1 MKKNV
6 IYIGSIFFCFMLY
19 FKSRIGGFMKD
30 KVNKGL
36 LIAVIAMVLVI
47 CLLVFKLSE
56 DTVSTNKEKNKT
68 SDNNTQVVEKVEGAK
83 DFDLKEAEEL
93 LDKFGFNEN
102 FGCGTNIYDRY
113 YSESFKQIVAI
124 KKVSDSVKTN
134 KKCSEI
140 YTEKREF
147 DNAYKGQNGVCY
159 EDKGAT
165 LIPYDEANKIYKEM
179 YGEDIPKKGF
189 SSSNLGLY
197 FIMYDYN
204 ESLNSFVSLECGGC
218 GGACANQININ
229 KIKSA
234 YTVDDNLVID
244 VYHYNGGIDSNV
256 KHVYVFTSKGYLNLE
271 ASKIVI
277 DNIYGS
283 EVDKAIEA
291 ATKEI
296 EEKYLD
302 KLDVYE
308 VIFTKK
314 DGNYIFKS
322 LTKKL
327 S

>member
-1 MKKNV
+1 MK
-6 IYIGSIFFCFMLY
+6 S
-19 FKSRIGGFMKD
+19 

-36 LIAVIAMVLVI
+36 LITVIVLVLVI
-47 CLLVFKLSE
+47 GLLVFKLTR
-56 DTVSTNKEKNKT
+56 DTVSTNKDKNTT
-68 SDNNTQVVEKVEGAK
+68 SDNNTQVIDKVEGAK
-83 DFDLKEAEEL
+83 DFDLKEAEQL

-102 FGCGTNIYDRY
+102 FGCGANIYDRY

-140 YTEKREF
+140 YTETREGEIGT
-147 DNAYKGQNGVCY
+147 YKGQNGVCY

-165 LIPYDEANKIYKEM
+165 LIPYEEANKIYKEL
-179 YGEDIPKKGF
+179 YGEEIPKKGF
-189 SSSNLGLY
+189 NSANLGLY
-197 FIMYDYN
+197 YIMYDYN
-204 ESLNSFVSLECGGC
+204 ESLNSFVQLECGGC
-218 GGACANQININ
+218 GGACSNQININ
-229 KIKSA
+229 KVKSA
-234 YTVDDNLVID
+234 YIVDENLVIN

-256 KHVYVFTSKGYLNLE
+256 KHVYVYTSKGYLNLE
-271 ASKIVI
+271 AAKIVI

-283 EVDKAIEA
+283 EVDSAIA
-291 ATKEI
+291 AAKKEI

-302 KLDVYE
+302 ELDVYE
-308 VIFTKK
+308 VVFTKK